1 MNHHHSWFLVLI
13 GFWFI
18 NQKCTYLMLETS
30 FFSNLMK
37 FEFFYYKKKFY
48 PYHSRSY
55 IKLQYSNL
63 YIYIY
68 NRLSSFVKRWSELS
82 SVQTSSIPIKLKNND
97 STKVNRVIS
106 IWWRSY
112 HAGPTKSS
120 ARFFNYY
127 YLNARN
133 CTRPRARET
142 CPG

>member
-30 FFSNLMK
+30 FFQISWSLSS
-37 FEFFYYKKKFY
+37 FIIKKNFTLTILVVTLNY
-48 PYHSRSY
+48 N
-55 IKLQYSNL
+55 IQT
-63 YIYIY
+63 YIY

-142 CPG
+142 CPDN